1 MSDPIAF
8 IDLAAQRNRIGSA
21 MDEAILRVVNHGGY
35 IMGPEVKTFEAD
47 LSAFCGAKHVISCA
61 NGTDALLMVL
71 MAKGVKEGDAVLCP
85 SFTFAATAEVV
96 AQVNATPI
104 FVDVLEDTFNLDM
117 VSLEAGLKTAK
128 KLGLNPVGVIPVDLF
143 GLPADYEPIEAFC
156 KREGLWLMCDAAQ
169 SFGASY
175 KGRKVGVIGD
185 CTTTSFFPAK
195 PLGCYGDG
203 GAIFTNDD
211 ELATVLRS
219 IRVHGQGTEKY
230 DNVRIGMNGRL
241 DTMQAAVLIEKL
253 KIFPSEIEARDRVAK
268 YYNDN
273 LRDVAVVPEVP
284 EGYTSVWAQYT
295 LRMNGFNREQFQ
307 ADLKAAGVPTAVYY
321 PKPLNQQT
329 AYKHYP
335 VAGNGVPVSERL
347 AAEVVSLP
355 MHPYLTEEVQDRIIA
370 AVKDAMVKQ
379 RKVAAE

>member
-1 MSDPIAF
+1 MSEPIAF

-35 IMGPEVKTFEAD
+35 IMGPEVKTLEAD
-47 LSAFCGAKHVISCA
+47 LAAFCGAKHVISCA
-61 NGTDALLMVL
+61 NGTDALAMVL
-71 MAKGVKEGDAVLCP
+71 MAKGVKQGDAVLCP

-104 FVDVLEDTFNLDM
+104 FVDVQEDTFNLDIA
-117 VSLEAGLKTAK
+117 SLEAGLKTAK
-128 KLGLNPVGVIPVDLF
+128 KLNLNPVGVIPVDLF
-143 GLPADYEPIEAFC
+143 GQPADYAPIEAFC

-175 KGRKVGVIGD
+175 KGRKVGTIGD
-185 CTTTSFFPAK
+185 VTTTSFFPAK

-211 ELATVLRS
+211 ELAAVLRS
-219 IRVHGQGTEKY
+219 IRVHGSGTEKY

-253 KIFPSEIEARDRVAK
+253 KIFASEVEARDRVAK

-295 LRMNGFNREQFQ
+295 LRMAGFNREQFQ

-321 PKPLNQQT
+321 PRPLHQQT
-329 AYKHYP
+329 AYKGYP
-335 VAGNGVPVSERL
+335 VAGNGLPVSERL

-370 AVKDAMVKQ
+370 AVKDALVKQ